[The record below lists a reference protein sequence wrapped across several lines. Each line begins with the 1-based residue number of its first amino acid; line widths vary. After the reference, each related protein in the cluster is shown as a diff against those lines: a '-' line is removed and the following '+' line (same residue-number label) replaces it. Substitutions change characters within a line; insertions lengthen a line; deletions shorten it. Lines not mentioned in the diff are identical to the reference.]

1 MYALVCIVHGKE
13 VWFVYVEHIYWGY
26 NYANNANKQK
36 GPALGLIQ
44 SVFTVSQWG
53 YLCTA
58 PVCHPGTNT
67 QHIFSI
73 KINNPI
79 CVTERLFQP
88 QRQSCGCHSK
98 SRITTAINLVV
109 LSKGVS
115 VFAQTHT
122 CMVKTF
128 IVHTSQFLY
137 QAKLVKLCFLHLTN
151 CILLYVP
158 DDAHSWT
165 KQRHCEDTPTG
176 LFLKRKGW
184 FCSFSCKCCSCVVV
198 ITILEFKVALLDG
211 AVFHG
216 SISVLSHIFYWATSL
231 KLTVIK
237 LNGQQNSVWKNQVN
251 TTCLCSD
258 GTVIWATVLH
268 GSLRNHYSYSII
280 FHSSAPCCSFPV
292 STTYHSL
299 LNQTLE
305 KNTKKKNIGIS
316 WFTNC

>member
-1 MYALVCIVHGKE
+1 MT
-13 VWFVYVEHIYWGY
+13 EH
-26 NYANNANKQK
+26 
-36 GPALGLIQ
+36 
-44 SVFTVSQWG
+44 
-53 YLCTA
+53 
-58 PVCHPGTNT
+58 
-67 QHIFSI
+67 
-73 KINNPI
+73 
-79 CVTERLFQP
+79 LFQP

-122 CMVKTF
+122 CMVKTL
-128 IVHTSQFLY
+128 IVHTSQFFY
-137 QAKLVKLCFLHLTN
+137 QAKLIKLCFLRLTN
-151 CILLYVP
+151 CIILYVP

-165 KQRHCEDTPTG
+165 KQRHCEDTPIG

-184 FCSFSCKCCSCVVV
+184 FCSFSCKCCSCIVV
-198 ITILEFKVALLDG
+198 ITILEFKVTLLDG

-216 SISVLSHIFYWATSL
+216 SISVLSHTFYWATSL
-231 KLTVIK
+231 NLTVIK

-299 LNQTLE
+299 LNQILE
-305 KNTKKKNIGIS
+305 KNTKKTSALADLLTVRLATLLYSSDSADGGYPGMFLRPIELNSLQTDFEWWKNLYDVNQLDKDYTSLVAAGLE
-316 WFTNC
+316 FNGGGV